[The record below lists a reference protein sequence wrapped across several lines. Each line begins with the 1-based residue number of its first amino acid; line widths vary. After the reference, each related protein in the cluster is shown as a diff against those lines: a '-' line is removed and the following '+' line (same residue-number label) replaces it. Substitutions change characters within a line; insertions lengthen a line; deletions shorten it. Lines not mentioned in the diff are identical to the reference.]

1 MIDLLFLLAIFL
13 ALFLANVACVH
24 YVRWL
29 DSKPRRMPEVFRR
42 FR

>member
-1 MIDLLFLLAIFL
+1 MTDLLFLLAIFL
-13 ALFLANVACVH
+13 ALFLANIACVH

-29 DSKPRRMPEVFRR
+29 DSKPRMPEVFRR

>member
-1 MIDLLFLLAIFL
+1 MSDLLFLLLIFL
-13 ALFLANVACVH
+13 ALFAANVACVH

-29 DSKPRRMPEVFRR
+29 DRKPRMPEVFRR